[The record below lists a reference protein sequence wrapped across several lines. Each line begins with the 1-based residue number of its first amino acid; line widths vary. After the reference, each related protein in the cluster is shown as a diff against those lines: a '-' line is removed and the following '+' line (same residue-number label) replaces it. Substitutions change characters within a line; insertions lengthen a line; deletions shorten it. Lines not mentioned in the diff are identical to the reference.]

1 MATSFSARK
10 SVLAATHRPTNAEL
24 DGMLAVLSQT
34 HMFDLDRLL
43 AWLESLTSNAFWAAD
58 SDDAIAYPAPA
69 QAYLDEV
76 FYPAE
81 QAHYQ
86 ERMRLTSRLLWEVR
100 NQQTPVDPMTF
111 GVRFRPVMEAA
122 LMVLTAQID
131 HLRALQY
138 FCGDGATDDVAN
150 MTPILMRRDSEPDL
164 QDFCYEWLS
173 FHLRYFAQEY
183 WEELAVEK
191 KVVTMG
197 GKGAAD
203 DSDYAA

>member
-10 SVLAATHRPTNAEL
+10 SVLAAAYRPTAAEL
-24 DGMLAVLSQT
+24 DEMAAVLMQT
-34 HMFDLDRLL
+34 HMFDLERLL
-43 AWLESLTSNAFWAAD
+43 AWLEALTSNAFWAAD

-69 QAYLDEV
+69 QAYLAEV

-81 QAHYQ
+81 QVHYQ

-100 NQQTPVDPMTF
+100 NQQTPLDPMTF

-131 HLRALQY
+131 HLRALQH
-138 FCGDGATDDVAN
+138 FCGDGATDDVAS
-150 MTPILMRRDSEPDL
+150 MTPILMGRDSESDL

-183 WEELAVEK
+183 WEELGMEK
-191 KVVTMG
+191 SVPKGTEG
-197 GKGAAD
+197 GC
-203 DSDYAA
+203 

>member
-10 SVLAATHRPTNAEL
+10 SVLAAAHRPTTAEL
-24 DGMLAVLSQT
+24 DEMIAVLMQT
-34 HMFDLDRLL
+34 HTFDLDRLL

-76 FYPAE
+76 FYPVE

-100 NQQTPVDPMTF
+100 NQQTDVDPMTF

-122 LMVLTAQID
+122 LMVFTAQID

-138 FCGDGATDDVAN
+138 FCGEGATDDVAN
-150 MTPILMRRDSEPDL
+150 ITPIVLNRDSEPDL

-183 WEELAVEK
+183 WEELAAEK
-191 KVVTMG
+191 AVAVKG
-197 GKGAAD
+197 GQGAAD
-203 DSDYAA
+203 DWSD